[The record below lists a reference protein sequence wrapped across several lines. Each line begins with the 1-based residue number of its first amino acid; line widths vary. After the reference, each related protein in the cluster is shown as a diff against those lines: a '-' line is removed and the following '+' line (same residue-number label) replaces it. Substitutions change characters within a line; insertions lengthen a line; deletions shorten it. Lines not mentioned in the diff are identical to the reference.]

1 MRKSAPIQFSM
12 WRQRQTVEL
21 HERRWQH
28 VRRKM
33 TTQEISEI
41 AGLGPHI
48 HCWDKIRDQELVP
61 GRICIAADAARR
73 YRRITV
79 EHRDDFLRLNAMT
92 HHLDLIIDAPH
103 KSDLTIG
110 QKTS

>member
-41 AGLGPHI
+41 AGPGPHI

-61 GRICIAADAARR
+61 GRICIAADEARL
-73 YRRITV
+73 YLGMTV
-79 EHRDDFLRLNAMT
+79 EHGNNFARLDAMT
-92 HHLDLIIDAPH
+92 HHLDLIVNATH
-103 KSDLTIG
+103 KSNLTI
-110 QKTS
+110 